1 MRRPVVVGPG
11 DRPEAGRRRGGVR
24 KEERWTGF
32 RSELAS
38 EIVAFIAA
46 KRAFGRKYM
55 TDERML
61 RLFDAYLAER
71 DVARPDDVTPAMID
85 AFLASRRTGPRY
97 FNSLRAIVHR
107 LMRWLVAQG
116 RLKRCDLTG
125 RRRPVLDPRI
135 PFIFDPALAR
145 RLLGMAADLD
155 DYGWAR
161 RRGMTY
167 KTLFALFYG
176 LGLRASEG
184 CRLQC
189 GDVDLDRCLLTIR
202 AGKFGKT
209 RLVPFGSKVGG
220 LLREQLE
227 YRRPQG
233 RRLDPSA
240 PLFTFDGRRCI
251 DSGGVSMTFLA
262 LVRRMQLDIP
272 DGMAAP
278 RMHDLRHSFA
288 VGTLLR
294 WYRQGINAGE
304 RLHYL
309 STFMGHAD
317 PASTV
322 VYLTI
327 TDDLLKEAN
336 RRFESF
342 AQPGATP

>member
-1 MRRPVVVGPG
+1 VVGPG

-24 KEERWTGF
+24 KEERWPGF
-32 RSELAS
+32 RSGLAS

-46 KRAFGRKYM
+46 KRAFGRKYL

-71 DVARPDDVTPAMID
+71 DVARPDDVTPAIID

-145 RLLGMAADLD
+145 RLLGMAANLD

-176 LGLRASEG
+176 
-184 CRLQC
+184 
-189 GDVDLDRCLLTIR
+189 LTIR

-227 YRRPQG
+227 YRCPQG

-251 DSGGVSMTFLA
+251 HSGGVSMTFLA
-262 LVRRMQLDIP
+262 LVRRMQLDVP

>member
-1 MRRPVVVGPG
+1 MSRRAAIGRG
-11 DRPEAGRRRGGVR
+11 DRPEAGPRRGGVR
-24 KEERWTGF
+24 KEKRWTGF
-32 RSELAS
+32 QSRVAP
-38 EIVAFIAA
+38 EIRQFIAA
-46 KRAFGRKYM
+46 KRALGRKYL
-55 TDERML
+55 TSERML
-61 RLFDAYLAER
+61 RIFDTYLAER
-71 DVARPDDVTPAMID
+71 DIARPDDVTPAVVD
-85 AFLASRRTGPRY
+85 DFLASRPAGPRY
-97 FNSLRAIVHR
+97 FNSLRTLIRR
-107 LMRWLVAQG
+107 LMTWLVGQG

-125 RRRPVLDPRI
+125 RPRPVLNPRI
-135 PFIFDPALAR
+135 PFIFDPALAT
-145 RLLGMAADLD
+145 RLLGMAAQLEDS
-155 DYGWAR
+155 GWAR
-161 RRGMTY
+161 RRGATY
-167 KTLFALFYG
+167 RTLFALFYG

-189 GDVDLDRCLLTIR
+189 GDIDLDRCLLTIR
-202 AGKFGKT
+202 GTKFGKT

-227 YRRPQG
+227 YRRRQAG
-233 RRLDPSA
+233 RLEPSA
-240 PLFTFDGRRCI
+240 PVFTFDGRRSVH
-251 DSGGVSMTFLA
+251 SGNVSMTFLD

-278 RMHDLRHSFA
+278 HLHDLRHSFA

-294 WYRQGINAGE
+294 WYRQGINGSE

-336 RRFESF
+336 QRFEGF
-342 AQPGATP
+342 AQPGGTP